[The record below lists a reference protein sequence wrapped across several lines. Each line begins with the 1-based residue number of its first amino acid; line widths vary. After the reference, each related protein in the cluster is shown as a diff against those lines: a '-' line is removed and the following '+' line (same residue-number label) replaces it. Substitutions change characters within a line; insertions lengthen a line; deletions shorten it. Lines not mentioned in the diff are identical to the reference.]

1 MDNNQKA
8 DTATLVPATLAKLQ
22 KLLGEDVV
30 FLPIPKGEKGPKG
43 LLMKNWP
50 DFNIGHMSN
59 PKYLGHFIEDG
70 NMGVMTGWPSNKLI
84 GIDFDDDDALGAFL
98 DLNPE
103 LRETATV
110 KGQKGAKLFVR
121 TDRVPKNGKIRNE
134 SGKDIGDL
142 LSDGKQGVVHG
153 THPDGMKYQWV
164 CEKPPAS
171 VDLDSLELPDG
182 WTVPWIRPVEDQIA
196 DKYGRPYQQ
205 LKDLTPGKL
214 NESFWAGLL
223 YAKYIIMFES
233 GERSFYKY
241 NPKNGLWQSV
251 TDHELKRDLGQE
263 IYRFAA
269 AQPCSEDHEPIRQK
283 VNDNFLSGCINRLK
297 SLAEKNNPFGRRDS
311 NVIHLANGM
320 FDLEEDQLLSFSP
333 EYYSRNQIPIPYNPE
348 AVCPRFVGELLGG
361 MMGSEDITLFQKVF
375 GGFLLPENLPQIIT
389 MIYGEASAGKS
400 TLVNVCLGILGDDYI
415 GSLRLKYIDSR
426 FELGRLITT
435 RLLTAPDIPPNFL
448 DDNNAQALKA
458 MTGGDTLEAE
468 LKGSNSSFKVQG
480 TFHVV
485 ITGNSRPI
493 VRIQNDRDAWKR
505 RLVPFEIKKLGRS
518 KSIPNFDKLLIEEE
532 GQGMLFWAI
541 RGAQMLREEIEQ
553 NGKLALSASQETR
566 VNDLLHESESLR
578 YFLRLYVTKETTGSV
593 TTDQIQARY
602 AEMCMAKKWTP
613 VKDST
618 FRAQLPDLMQEMFY
632 VSPSHSVKVNGGEQR
647 GYRGIRL
654 HTLQGALLD

>member
-1 MDNNQKA
+1 METNKPARKA
-8 DTATLVPATLAKLQ
+8 THVPAKLAALQ
-22 KLLGEDVV
+22 RILGKDTM
-30 FLPIPKGEKGPKG
+30 FLPIFKKSKKPKVS
-43 LLMKNWP
+43 NWTNLGFKYMEDP
-50 DFNIGHMSN
+50 LYLKQFGGGANIGVITGPVSN
-59 PKYLGHFIEDG
+59 DLAA
-70 NMGVMTGWPSNKLI
+70 
-84 GIDFDDDDALGAFL
+84 IDIDSEEA
-98 DLNPE
+98 
-103 LRETATV
+103 LREFLEVNPWLENTASVRGANGRKFFVYFEANPPTRKICNSDGTKV
-110 KGQKGAKLFVR
+110 GEWLGKGQQAV
-121 TDRVPKNGKIRNE
+121 VY
-134 SGKDIGDL
+134 
-142 LSDGKQGVVHG
+142 GV
-153 THPDGMKYQWV
+153 HPDGMEYQWICKKTPMRIYPEDITV
-164 CEKPPAS
+164 
-171 VDLDSLELPDG
+171 PDG
-182 WTVPWIRPVEDQIA
+182 WTVPWIRPVEDQIS

-214 NESFWAGLL
+214 NESHWAALL
-223 YAKYIIMFES
+223 YAKYIILFES
-233 GERSFYKY
+233 GERAFYKY
-241 NPKNGLWQSV
+241 NCGNGLWKQV